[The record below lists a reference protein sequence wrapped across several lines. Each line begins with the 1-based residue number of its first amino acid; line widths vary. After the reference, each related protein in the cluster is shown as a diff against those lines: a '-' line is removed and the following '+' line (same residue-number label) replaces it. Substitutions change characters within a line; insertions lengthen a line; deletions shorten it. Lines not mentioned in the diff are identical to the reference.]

1 MDCPCLIHII
11 ESLQTRCDALE
22 RGLGPVRAARL
33 ARHLA
38 GGCRP
43 IGDVMWAWA
52 LSVAMESTNDPDT
65 LVTVHI
71 LLALFV
77 AEARALQTDVYG
89 VIQEFWRRWADRCIR
104 RLMRGTVMG
113 DLVFR
118 GSSECVSPKWGERI
132 QGSGRFTLFA
142 TDGI

>member
-1 MDCPCLIHII
+1 MDCPCLIRII
-11 ESLQTRCDALE
+11 ETLQARCEALSAL
-22 RGLGPVRAARL
+22 LGQARAVRL

-38 GGCRP
+38 RGCRP

-52 LSVAMESTNDPDT
+52 LSIAMESTNDPDT
-65 LVTVHI
+65 LVAVHI
-71 LLALFV
+71 LLTLFA

-104 RLMRGTVMG
+104 RLMRGMVMG

-118 GSSECVSPKWGERI
+118 GSKECVSPKWGGRI
-132 QGSGRFTLFA
+132 QGGRFTLYLE
-142 TDGI
+142 